1 MTYSM
6 PHENEICLPGIDDFR
21 DVISVNDSNLAHID
35 WLAKESILG
44 WHKLVIMLRRL
55 AAVDGRS
62 VVSATI
68 WYMIS
73 V

>member
-35 WLAKESILG
+35 
-44 WHKLVIMLRRL
+44 
-55 AAVDGRS
+55 
-62 VVSATI
+62 
-68 WYMIS
+68 
-73 V
+73 